1 VEIGLRIILISSTTT
16 MNTQS
21 LSNQLTIVIPSKN
34 EGRMLYDCVYNIS
47 KQNNIAGVKIIIA
60 DVSNEEESLW
70 CLWKLQS
77 DFKYSLN
84 IEVIKG
90 GYPSQ
95 GRLNGSKLV
104 STPYMLFLDSDVLLT
119 NKDIIVECMKY
130 KKDLITVPFYTDKPY
145 RWVFRL
151 FDMFQSISSLLGTP
165 FAVGG
170 FQLWNTKTY
179 WEVGGYDPQELFAED
194 YSLSKN
200 VRSKNF
206 KVIDIKGTY
215 TSARRFKSKG
225 VLWMFNIMIKSYL
238 NRNNSEFF
246 KKSHGYWG

>member
-1 VEIGLRIILISSTTT
+1 

-34 EGRMLYDCVYNIS
+34 ENRTLYDCIYNIS
-47 KQNNIAGVKIIIA
+47 KQTNIEGIKIIIA
-60 DVSNEEESLW
+60 DVSDEEESIW
-70 CLWKLQS
+70 YLWKLQS

-104 STPYMLFLDSDVLLT
+104 TTPYMLFLDPDVFLT

-130 KKDLITVPFYTDKPY
+130 KKDLITVPFFTDKPY
-145 RWVFRL
+145 GWVFRL

>member
-1 VEIGLRIILISSTTT
+1 

-34 EGRMLYDCVYNIS
+34 ENRTLYDCIYNIS
-47 KQNNIAGVKIIIA
+47 KQTNIAGIKIIIA
-60 DVSNEEESLW
+60 DVSDEEESIW
-70 CLWKLQS
+70 YLWKLQS

-84 IEVIKG
+84 IEVIEG

-104 STPYMLFLDSDVLLT
+104 TTPYMLFLDADIFLT

-179 WEVGGYDPQELFAED
+179 WEIGGYNPEELFAED
-194 YSLSKN
+194 YSLSKM
-200 VRSKNF
+200 VMSKNF
-206 KVIDIKGTY
+206 KVVNIKGTY
-215 TSARRFKSKG
+215 TSPRRFKSKG

-238 NRNNSEFF
+238 NRNNPSFF
-246 KKSHGYWG
+246 KQTHNYWT

>member
-1 VEIGLRIILISSTTT
+1 

-21 LSNQLTIVIPSKN
+21 LSNLLTIVIPSKN
-34 EGRMLYDCVYNIS
+34 EDRTLYDCIYNLS
-47 KQNNIAGVKIIIA
+47 KQKDIEGVRVIIS
-60 DVSNEEESLW
+60 DVSDQKESIQYIRR
-70 CLWKLQS
+70 LQS

-84 IEVIKG
+84 IEVIEG

-104 STPYMLFLDSDVLLT
+104 STPYMLFLDADIFLT
-119 NKDIIVECMKY
+119 NPTILIECMKY

-145 RWVFRL
+145 RWVFRM
-151 FDMFQSISSLLGTP
+151 FDLFQSISSYMGTP

-179 WEVGGYDPQELFAED
+179 WEIGGYNPEELFAED

-200 VRSKNF
+200 VMSKNF
-206 KVIDIKGTY
+206 KVINIKGTY
-215 TSARRFKSKG
+215 TSSRRFKSKG
-225 VLWMFNIMIKSYL
+225 VLWMFKIMIKSYF
-238 NRNNSEFF
+238 NRNNPSFF
-246 KKSHGYWG
+246 KQTHNYWT